1 MQQIHVFA
9 AQQCAAISLV
19 RCKHGT
25 LRTQPR
31 YDDIAIAQRK
41 TGENPGKR
49 NINQNENRFKAVVQ
63 ARSLRICDTVVQR
76 RMKRCALRHTGSI
89 PPAPPERPLQSRR
102 LIL

>member
-1 MQQIHVFA
+1 MQQFHVFA

-25 LRTQPR
+25 LRTQPGTMISR
-31 YDDIAIAQRK
+31 LPR
-41 TGENPGKR
+41 ENPEKR
-49 NINQNENRFKAVVQ
+49 DINQNENRFKAVVQ